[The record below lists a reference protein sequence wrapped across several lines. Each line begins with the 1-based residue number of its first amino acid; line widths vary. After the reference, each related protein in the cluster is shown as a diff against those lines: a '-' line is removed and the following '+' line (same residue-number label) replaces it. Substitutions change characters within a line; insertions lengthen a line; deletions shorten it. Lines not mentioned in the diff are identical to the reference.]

1 MGIEA
6 YVVVFARVWDLLGGS
21 SQPPYWTG
29 DETKDLR
36 LQELRDALRWFQM
49 WHEYNLVRAC
59 HLNPNPDPNPNPAP
73 RPYP

>member
-6 YVVVFARVWDLLGGS
+6 YVRIFARVWDLLGGS

-36 LQELRDALRWFQM
+36 LLELK
-49 WHEYNLVRAC
+49 
-59 HLNPNPDPNPNPAP
+59 
-73 RPYP
+73 PYPVEPQAPHP